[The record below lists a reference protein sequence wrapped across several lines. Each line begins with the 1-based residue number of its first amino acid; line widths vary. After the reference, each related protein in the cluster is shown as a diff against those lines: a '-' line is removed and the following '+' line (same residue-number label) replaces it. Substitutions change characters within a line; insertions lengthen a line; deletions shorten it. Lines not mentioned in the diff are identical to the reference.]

1 MTEAPT
7 RDSLAPVLSDA
18 ARQPRHP
25 WLALLLSLICPGLG
39 QIYATHVRR
48 GVRLLALA
56 LVINALALAVL
67 TVPPESFGLLIGG
80 AGLVAA
86 GLAYQIGV
94 AIDAYR
100 LTRRTG
106 LVALTR
112 VNRLWVY
119 VVILLGW
126 WGMQAVAPDVRWRSY
141 STPAA
146 SMLPNIVVGDY
157 YLTWR
162 NYFAEHPPQPGELVV
177 FKLPRDNQTDYVKR
191 IVGLPGHTVQLRDGR
206 LYINGAVV
214 PRDNP
219 IAFTRTE
226 PDGSV
231 VRATQYTETL
241 PNGARHTI
249 IEMSDTGPLDNT
261 PVFTVPP
268 GHVFVLG
275 DNRDNSLDSRVLST
289 VGFVPLGNL
298 RDRPTIIFWSS
309 DLSRLG
315 QPLR

>member
-126 WGMQAVAPDVRWRSY
+126 WGMQAAAPDGRWRSY

-146 SMLPNIVVGDY
+146 SMLPNIVVRDY

-206 LYINGAVV
+206 LY
-214 PRDNP
+214 
-219 IAFTRTE
+219 
-226 PDGSV
+226 
-231 VRATQYTETL
+231 
-241 PNGARHTI
+241 
-249 IEMSDTGPLDNT
+249 
-261 PVFTVPP
+261 
-268 GHVFVLG
+268 
-275 DNRDNSLDSRVLST
+275 
-289 VGFVPLGNL
+289 
-298 RDRPTIIFWSS
+298 
-309 DLSRLG
+309 
-315 QPLR
+315 